1 MYSNKNI
8 LYIVSAISAIEKI
21 VDYTKEFMSADA
33 LLKANNQ
40 MNFNGTITL
49 LIAIAEETKKV
60 EKKLLQTQPNI
71 EWQNIADMRN
81 VLAHDYR
88 GIDPEIVFDVV
99 KNELQN
105 LRIALLALL
114 KNLPTNAVKEIVQT
128 NQYQHLQNVIFTNE

>member
-1 MYSNKNI
+1 
-8 LYIVSAISAIEKI
+8 
-21 VDYTKEFMSADA
+21 
-33 LLKANNQ
+33 
-40 MNFNGTITL
+40 
-49 LIAIAEETKKV
+49 
-60 EKKLLQTQPNI
+60 
-71 EWQNIADMRN
+71 MRN